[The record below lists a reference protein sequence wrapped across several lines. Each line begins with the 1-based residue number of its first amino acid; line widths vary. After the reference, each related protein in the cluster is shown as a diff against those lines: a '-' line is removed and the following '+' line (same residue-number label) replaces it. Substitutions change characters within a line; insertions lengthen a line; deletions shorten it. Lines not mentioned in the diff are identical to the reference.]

1 MFRAE
6 LTALGEKEGLLTS
19 LRTIRLDDP
28 GVQPEGQTEV
38 GRKRKSGGHVF
49 DVLDQNRAWAKR
61 DELLIARR

>member
-38 GRKRKSGGHVF
+38 GS
-49 DVLDQNRAWAKR
+49 N
-61 DELLIARR
+61 